1 MGAMEECTGKENC
14 NKVSTKVTLD
24 ANWRWIHEA
33 GGTSNCYDGNIW
45 DTSFCPDPATCNAN
59 CEMEGC
65 ESADWSSTYGV
76 SASGTNYY
84 MFKLKNKEFTFDV
97 DNSQLPCGLNGALYF
112 VEMAKDGGLGAYP
125 GNQVG
130 AAFGT
135 GYCDAQCPHDVKY
148 INGEP
153 NSQDWIP

>member
-1 MGAMEECTGKENC
+1 MLHPTNQVALVCSHSSGCTSLYPDDKQGNDSVLRQQDGQYEVFYHMETVIKE
-14 NKVSTKVTLD
+14 KVAQV
-24 ANWRWIHEA
+24 
-33 GGTSNCYDGNIW
+33 
-45 DTSFCPDPATCNAN
+45 
-59 CEMEGC
+59 MEKDKGP
-65 ESADWSSTYGV
+65 
-76 SASGTNYY
+76 TNYY

-112 VEMAKDGGLGAYP
+112 VEMQKDGGLGAFP
-125 GNQVG
+125 GNKVG

-153 NSQDWIP
+153 NSQDWIPSETDANA